1 MKMAKVLFYIA
12 KSFAAIFISLA
23 VVLAAV
29 PFILFCV
36 FDGVASNLSGE
47 WRRGRDQ
54 NRVWRWARDHRAK

>member
-1 MKMAKVLFYIA
+1 MITVLFYIA
-12 KSFAAIFISLA
+12 KGFAVIFISLA

-36 FDGVASNLSGE
+36 FDGMASDLSGE

-54 NRVWRWARDHRAK
+54 NRLWRWARDRQAK